1 MVARIAHPV
10 FFDENGRRARIV
22 NITLVLVSC
31 ICALLLISVVYALLV
46 APALPRLDV
55 FQPAAG
61 ASADIAPANHTGL
74 ANKAS
79 SAQPINLVAN
89 RQVSQATAQT
99 LRLAFYAD
107 TPGAFPSLKLHAAEL
122 DAIIPHWLSV
132 TSENGKAKVKVLERV
147 SSDRVIR
154 WLHWKAPTMAI
165 YPEITSE
172 LNESDTLALLASPTN
187 RLRIIDGISNY
198 LEENAFQ
205 GVTVRLVEL
214 PPSRSQSI
222 FVSFLWELGEH
233 LRARQMK
240 LLTEA
245 SISASVRRIRE
256 IREPSDYVILRAHDN
271 SPKRGPGPIA
281 AQSWY
286 EERLAAHFSKNDPD
300 KLIICVGAGG
310 FDWDELGAR
319 KDISTPA
326 AWALLDRSYA
336 TFQFDGRS
344 LNPNF
349 NYRDTNGYRH
359 EVWFLDAST
368 AFNQL
373 KAALPYKPAG
383 VAFFKLGVEDPGI
396 WSFWAR
402 TKLPDGAALASLE
415 TMHPGRDFYAGLK
428 ASLVSAS
435 PGGTGKRTLTYNEK
449 LGLIIGQSITKV
461 PTQAVVTALLPVDPK
476 LIALT
481 FDDGP
486 DAAYTGRILDI
497 LAEKN
502 AKATFYVI
510 GRNAFQLPDLLR
522 RIYREGHDIGN
533 HTFSHPILTES
544 GSDRISLEL
553 NATQRI
559 LESEIG
565 TRTTL
570 FRPPTAFSNLMY
582 LDESP
587 QLIEVATKLGYYIA
601 PLDVDSFDWE
611 LIGSS
616 PATKTRVVD
625 RLVNLISEGAG
636 QIVLMHDAGG
646 SRQTT
651 LDILPKIIDQLHARG
666 FRFVTTHELVGRPR
680 NEIMPPLV
688 ALSVVE
694 TTAVDAAGASLQTLA
709 SLGSVLPAIAIITSI
724 LVIFRLT
731 LIIIGATWHKLR
743 RPENARAQAGQPPQ
757 EIAVLVPA
765 YNEEAVIAKTVQT
778 LLGSTISEML
788 KIIVIDDGSSDRTVE
803 VVRTQFAHANN
814 VQLYSK
820 RNGGKAAAL
829 NYGIQQT
836 NAEVIVCIDGDTILL
851 PDAIEHLVRQF
862 ADPAVGA
869 VAGAVYVGNQKN
881 LITRFQALEY
891 TMSQNLDRRAFDNFN
906 AIGVVPGAIGAWRRQ
921 AVTDVGGYSS
931 DTLAEDADLTVS
943 LERRGWKVTYEP
955 KALALTEA
963 PESLRGFLKQRFRWM
978 FGTLQVAYKHSDA
991 LFGRPTGVSI
1001 ITIPNIFL
1009 FQFAF
1014 TLLAPLMDL
1023 MLIWTVSSEVVSY
1036 FFSLSIATY
1045 DPQTL
1050 LMLVEYW
1057 LMFQIFDLLAGAAA
1071 LLLNG
1076 TSSEW
1081 KLMPLLLIQ
1090 RFCYRQ
1096 LLYFVVMQTLL
1107 TAIRGSLVGW
1117 GKLVRTGS
1125 VHVPAGYV
1133 RNL

>member
-1 MVARIAHPV
+1 MARIAHPI

-22 NITLVLVSC
+22 NVTLVLVSC
-31 ICALLLISVVYALLV
+31 ICALLLVSVVYALLV
-46 APALPRLDV
+46 APALPRLV
-55 FQPAAG
+55 VLQPTAG
-61 ASADIAPANHTGL
+61 APAETAR
-74 ANKAS
+74 ANLSPESKAS
-79 SAQPINLVAN
+79 SARPISLVAN
-89 RQVSQATAQT
+89 RQVSQAAAQT

-107 TPGAFPSLKLHAAEL
+107 GPGAFPSLKLHAAEL
-122 DAIIPHWLSV
+122 DAIIPHWLRV
-132 TSENGKAKVKVLERV
+132 TSEKGKAEVKVLDRV
-147 SSDRVIR
+147 SRDRVMR
-154 WLHWKAPTMAI
+154 WLEWNAPNLAI
-165 YPEITSE
+165 YPEIGE
-172 LNESDTLALLASPTN
+172 LNESDTLALLASPTS
-187 RLRIIDGISNY
+187 RLQIIEGISNY
-198 LEENAFQ
+198 LEENALQ
-205 GVTVRLVEL
+205 GVTVRLVDL
-214 PPSRSQSI
+214 PPSRSHSI
-222 FVSFLWELGEH
+222 VVSFLRELGQH

-256 IREPSDYVILRAHDN
+256 IRESSDYVILRAHN
-271 SPKRGPGPIA
+271 NAPEREPGPIA

-300 KLIICVGAGG
+300 KFIVSVGAGG
-310 FDWDELGAR
+310 FDWDEFGSR
-319 KDISTPA
+319 KDLSTPT
-326 AWALLDRSYA
+326 AWALLDKSRS

-349 NYRDTNGYRH
+349 SYRDVKGHRH

-373 KAALPYKPAG
+373 KAALPYRPAG
-383 VAFFKLGVEDPGI
+383 IAFSKLGVEDPGI

-402 TKLPDGAALASLE
+402 TKLPDETALKSLQ
-415 TMHPGRDFYAGLK
+415 TMHPGHDFYADLK
-428 ASLVSAS
+428 ASLLSAS
-435 PGGTGKRTLTYNEK
+435 PGSTGKRTLTYNER
-449 LGLIIGQSITKV
+449 LGLIVGQSISQV
-461 PTQAVVTALLPVDPK
+461 PTQTVATTLLPVDPK

-502 AKATFYVI
+502 ARATFYVV
-510 GRNAFQLPDLLR
+510 GRNAFQFPDVLR

-533 HTFSHPILTES
+533 HTFSHPSLTEN

-570 FRPPTAFSNLMY
+570 FRPPTAFSSLAY
-582 LDESP
+582 LDEFP
-587 QLIEVATKLGYYIA
+587 QLIETATRLGYYIA

-611 LIGSS
+611 LTGSS
-616 PATKTRVVD
+616 PATRTRIVD
-625 RLVNLISEGAG
+625 RLVSLITEGAG

-646 SRQTT
+646 NRQTT
-651 LDILPKIIDQLHARG
+651 LDILPEIIDQLHAKG
-666 FRFVTTHELVGRPR
+666 FRLVTTHELVGKSRD
-680 NEIMPPLV
+680 EIMPPLV
-688 ALSVVE
+688 AQSVVE
-694 TTAVDAAGASLQTLA
+694 TTAVGAGGASLQTLA
-709 SLGSVLPAIAIITSI
+709 WLGGILPAVAISTSI

-743 RPENARAQAGQPPQ
+743 RTEIARAKGGQPSQ

-765 YNEEAVIAKTVQT
+765 YNEEAVIAKTVQA
-778 LLGSTISEML
+778 LLGSTISGRL
-788 KIIVIDDGSSDRTVE
+788 RIIVIDDGSSDRTAE
-803 VVRTQFAHANN
+803 VVRTQFAHADN
-814 VQLYSK
+814 VQFCSK
-820 RNGGKAAAL
+820 PNGGKAAAL

-891 TMSQNLDRRAFDNFN
+891 TMSQSLDRRAFDNFN
-906 AIGVVPGAIGAWRRQ
+906 AIGVVPGAIGAWCRQ
-921 AVTDVGGYSS
+921 AVIDAGGYSS

-943 LERRGWKVTYEP
+943 LERRGWKVTCEP
-955 KALALTEA
+955 RALALTEA
-963 PESLRGFLKQRFRWM
+963 PETLREFLKQRFRWM

-991 LFGRPTGVSI
+991 LLMRPTGVSI
-1001 ITIPNIFL
+1001 ITIPNVFL

-1014 TLLAPLMDL
+1014 TLLAPLMDI

-1036 FFSLSIATY
+1036 VLSLSIATY

-1050 LMLVEYW
+1050 LMIAEYW
-1057 LMFQIFDLLAGAAA
+1057 LMFQTFDLLAGAAS

-1107 TAIRGSLVGW
+1107 TAAKGSLVGW
-1117 GKLVRTGS
+1117 GELVRTGS
-1125 VHVPAGYV
+1125 VHLPAEQVP
-1133 RNL
+1133 NL

>member
-1 MVARIAHPV
+1 MTGIAHPV
-10 FFDENGRRARIV
+10 FFDKNGRRARIV
-22 NITLVLVSC
+22 NVTLVLVSFM
-31 ICALLLISVVYALLV
+31 CALLLVSVVYALLV
-46 APALPRLDV
+46 APALPRLV
-55 FQPAAG
+55 VLKPTAG
-61 ASADIAPANHTGL
+61 APAETARANL
-74 ANKAS
+74 ISPENKAS
-79 SAQPINLVAN
+79 SARPISLVAN

-107 TPGAFPSLKLHAAEL
+107 IPGAFPSLKLHAREL
-122 DAIIPHWLSV
+122 DGIIPHWLRV
-132 TSENGKAKVKVLERV
+132 TSESGKARVTALERV
-147 SSDRVIR
+147 SSDRVLR
-154 WLHWKAPTMAI
+154 WLHWNAPTMAI
-165 YPEITSE
+165 YPEISSE

-187 RLRIIDGISNY
+187 RIEIIVGISKY
-198 LEENAFQ
+198 LEENGFQ
-205 GVTVRLVEL
+205 GVTVRLVEIT
-214 PPSRSQSI
+214 PSRSQSI
-222 FVSFLWELGEH
+222 FVNFLRELGDH

-245 SISASVRRIRE
+245 SISTSVRRIRE

-300 KLIICVGAGG
+300 KLIVSVGAGG
-310 FDWDELGAR
+310 FDWDEFGGR

-326 AWALLDRSYA
+326 AWTLLDGSHA
-336 TFQFDGRS
+336 TFQFDSRS

-349 NYRDTNGYRH
+349 SYRDIKGYRH

-373 KAALPYKPAG
+373 KAALPYRPAG
-383 VAFFKLGVEDPGI
+383 IAFSKLGVEDPGI

-402 TKLPDGAALASLE
+402 TKLPDETALASLE

-435 PGGTGKRTLTYNEK
+435 AGNTGKRTLTYNEK
-449 LGLIIGQSITKV
+449 LGLIVGQSITKI
-461 PTQAVVTALLPVDPK
+461 PTQAVVTTLLPVDPK

-486 DAAYTGRILDI
+486 DAAYTGQILDI
-497 LAEKN
+497 LADKN

-510 GRNAFQLPDLLR
+510 GRNAFQFPDLLR

-533 HTFSHPILTES
+533 HTFSHPSLAES

-565 TRTTL
+565 VRTTL
-570 FRPPTAFSNLMY
+570 FRPPTAFDNLSY
-582 LDESP
+582 LDEFP
-587 QLIEVATKLGYYIA
+587 QLIEAATKLGYYLA
-601 PLDVDSFDWE
+601 PLDVDSFDWK
-611 LIGSS
+611 LTGSS
-616 PATKTRVVD
+616 PATQIRVVN
-625 RLVNLISEGAG
+625 RLVSLITEGSG

-646 SRQTT
+646 NRQAT
-651 LDILPKIIDQLHARG
+651 LDILPEIIDQLHAKG
-666 FRFVTTHELVGRPR
+666 FRFVTMHELVGRPR

-688 ALSVVE
+688 AQSLVE
-694 TTAVDAAGASLQTLA
+694 TTAVDAVGASLQTLA
-709 SLGSVLPAIAIITSI
+709 SLGSTLPVVAIIATF

-743 RPENARAQAGQPPQ
+743 RPENAKAEARRPPR

-765 YNEEAVIAKTVQT
+765 FNEEAVIAKTVQA
-778 LLGSTISEML
+778 LLGSTISGRL

-803 VVRTQFAHANN
+803 VVRTQFAHADN
-814 VQLYSK
+814 VQLCSK
-820 RNGGKAAAL
+820 PNGGKAAAL
-829 NYGIQQT
+829 NYGMQQT

-862 ADPAVGA
+862 VDPAVGA
-869 VAGAVYVGNQKN
+869 VAGGVYVGNQKN

-891 TMSQNLDRRAFDNFN
+891 TMSQSLDRRAFDNFN

-931 DTLAEDADLTVS
+931 DTLAEDADLTIS

-955 KALALTEA
+955 RALALTEA
-963 PESLRGFLKQRFRWM
+963 PETLKGFLKQRFRWM

-991 LFGRPTGVSI
+991 LLMRPTGVSM
-1001 ITIPNIFL
+1001 ITIPNVFL

-1014 TLLAPLMDL
+1014 TLLAPLMDI
-1023 MLIWTVSSEVVSY
+1023 MLIWTVSSEVMSY
-1036 FFSLSIATY
+1036 LFSLSIATY

-1050 LMLVEYW
+1050 LLLAQYW
-1057 LMFQIFDLLAGAAA
+1057 LIFQTFDLLAGAAA

-1096 LLYFVVMQTLL
+1096 LLYFVVMRTLL
-1107 TAIRGSLVGW
+1107 TAIKGSFVGW

-1125 VHVPAGYV
+1125 VHVPAG
-1133 RNL
+1133 

>member
-1 MVARIAHPV
+1 MAHPV

-31 ICALLLISVVYALLV
+31 MCAFLLVSVVYALLV
-46 APALPRLDV
+46 APALPRLDIV
-55 FQPAAG
+55 QPAAG
-61 ASADIAPANHTGL
+61 APVQFALANQIGL
-74 ANKAS
+74 ANETS
-79 SAQPINLVAN
+79 SARPINLAAN
-89 RQVSQATAQT
+89 RQVLQAAAQT

-107 TPGAFPSLKLHAAEL
+107 APGAFPSLKLHATEL

-132 TSENGKAKVKVLERV
+132 TSENGHGKVKALEKA
-147 SSDRVIR
+147 STDRVVR
-154 WLHWKAPTMAI
+154 WLHWNAPTLAI
-165 YPEITSE
+165 YPEISSE
-172 LNESDTLALLASPTN
+172 LNESETLALLASPPS

-205 GVTVRLVEL
+205 GVTVRLVEP
-214 PPSRSQSI
+214 PPSRNQGI
-222 FVSFLWELGEH
+222 FVNFLWELGEH
-233 LRARQMK
+233 LRARQRK
-240 LLTEA
+240 LITEA
-245 SISASVRRIRE
+245 SMTTSARRIRE

-271 SPKRGPGPIA
+271 SPERGPGPIA

-286 EERLAAHFSKNDPD
+286 EERLAAHLSKNDPG
-300 KLIICVGAGG
+300 KLIVSVGAGG
-310 FDWDELGAR
+310 FDWDEFEGR
-319 KDISTPA
+319 KNISTPA
-326 AWALLDRSYA
+326 AWALLDGSHA

-349 NYRDTNGYRH
+349 NYRDIKGHRH

-383 VAFFKLGVEDPGI
+383 VAFSRLGLEDPGI

-402 TKLPDGAALASLE
+402 TKLPDGTALASLE
-415 TMHPGRDFYAGLK
+415 TMHPGHDFYAGLK

-435 PGGTGKRTLTYNEK
+435 PGGTGKRTLTYNQK
-449 LGLIIGQSITKV
+449 LGLVVAQSITQV
-461 PTQAVVTALLPVDPK
+461 PTQAAATTLLPADPK
-476 LIALT
+476 LIAIT

-502 AKATFYVI
+502 VKATFYVI
-510 GRNAFQLPDLLR
+510 GRNAFRLPDLLR
-522 RIYREGHDIGN
+522 RIYQEGHDIGN
-533 HTFSHPILTES
+533 HTFSHPNLAES
-544 GSDRISLEL
+544 GSERIALEL

-565 TRTTL
+565 IRTTL
-570 FRPPTAFSNLMY
+570 FRPPTAFESLTY

-587 QLIEVATKLGYYIA
+587 QLIETATKLGYYIA
-601 PLDVDSFDWE
+601 PLDVDSYDWQ
-611 LIGSS
+611 LPGSS
-616 PATKTRVVD
+616 PAVKTRVID
-625 RLVNLISEGAG
+625 RLVSLISEGAG

-646 SRQTT
+646 NRQTT
-651 LDILPKIIDQLHARG
+651 IDILPEVIDQLQAKG
-666 FRFVTTHELVGRPR
+666 FRFVTTHELVGKPR
-680 NEIMPPLV
+680 NGIMPPVTGQSL
-688 ALSVVE
+688 VE
-694 TTAVDAAGASLQTLA
+694 TTAVEAGGASLQTLA
-709 SLGSVLPAIAIITSI
+709 WLGSVLPAVAISTSI

-731 LIIIGATWHKLR
+731 LIIIGATRHKLR
-743 RPENARAQAGQPPQ
+743 RTENAMPNADQPRG
-757 EIAVLVPA
+757 IAILVPA
-765 YNEEAVIAKTVQT
+765 YNEETVIAKTIQT
-778 LLGSTISEML
+778 LLGSTISETL
-788 KIIVIDDGSSDRTVE
+788 KIIVIDDGSSDRTAG
-803 VVRTQFAHANN
+803 VVRTRFAHVDN
-814 VQLYSK
+814 VRLCRK
-820 RNGGKAAAL
+820 PNGGKAAAL

-836 NAEVIVCIDGDTILL
+836 NAEVVVCIDGDTVLL
-851 PDAIEHLVRQF
+851 PDAIERLVRPF

-869 VAGAVYVGNQKN
+869 VAGTVYVGNQKN

-921 AVTDVGGYSS
+921 AVLDAGGYSS

-943 LERRGWKVTYEP
+943 LERHGWKVTYEP

-978 FGTLQVAYKHSDA
+978 FGTLQVAYKHSGA
-991 LFGRPTGVSI
+991 LSVRPTGVSM
-1001 ITIPNIFL
+1001 ITIPNVFL

-1023 MLIWTVSSEVVSY
+1023 LLIWTVSSEALSY
-1036 FFSLSIATY
+1036 FFSLGVAANSQ
-1045 DPQTL
+1045 QTL

-1057 LMFQIFDLLAGAAA
+1057 LMFQTFDLLAGAAA
-1071 LLLNG
+1071 LMLNG

-1081 KLMPLLLIQ
+1081 KLMPLLFIQ

-1107 TAIRGSLVGW
+1107 TAIKGSLVGW

-1125 VHVPAGYV
+1125 VHIPAAHV
-1133 RNL
+1133 LNS